1 MLEARELRKEFG
13 ELRATDDVSV
23 RFGETE
29 GEMVFIVGPN
39 GAGKTTLVN
48 LLTGLLEP
56 DRGEVVVHEK
66 VAGGNGERVE
76 REITNVPPAERVRS
90 GLVRSFQ
97 IVHVFE
103 EMTVRENVRVAVLS
117 RYGKT
122 LSMRT
127 VDDGHEAV
135 EETVDDLL
143 ERFRLADIQHEVAET
158 LPHGDRKLLDV
169 AMSFGLD
176 PNYLLLDEPTSGVAT
191 REKEYVIE
199 TIVEASEADDVTT
212 VTIEHD
218 MDLVK
223 EYADRLV
230 VLHEGR
236 VFREGD
242 PSLLETDS
250 ELRRVLLGV
259 DE

>member
-1 MLEARELRKEFG
+1 MLEARNLRKEFG
-13 ELRATDDVSV
+13 ELRATDDVSL
-23 RFGETE
+23 RFGETD

-39 GAGKTTLVN
+39 GAGKTTLIN

-56 DRGEVVVHEK
+56 DRGSVVVHRRE
-66 VAGGNGERVE
+66 NGSSVEEDITEMAPEDRVE
-76 REITNVPPAERVRS
+76 A

-103 EMTVRENVRVAVLS
+103 EMTVRENLRIAVLS
-117 RYGKT
+117 RHGKT
-122 LSMRT
+122 LSMRS
-127 VDDGHEAV
+127 VDDGHEDV
-135 EETVDDLL
+135 EREIDDLL
-143 ERFRLADIQHEVAET
+143 EQFRLTGVQHEVAET

-176 PNYLLLDEPTSGVAT
+176 PTYLLLDEPTAGVAT

-199 TIVEASEADDVTT
+199 TIVEASEADGVTT

-230 VLHEGR
+230 VLHEGG

>member
-1 MLEARELRKEFG
+1 MLEARNLRKEFG
-13 ELRATDDVSV
+13 ELRATDDVSLK
-23 RFGETE
+23 FGTTS

-39 GAGKTTLVN
+39 GAGKTTLIN

-56 DRGEVVVHEK
+56 DQGSVVVHEET
-66 VAGGNGERVE
+66 GDGTTVE
-76 REITNVPPAERVRS
+76 REITDVDPERRVNE

-117 RYGKT
+117 RYDK
-122 LSMRT
+122 LLNVRSR
-127 VDDGHEAV
+127 DDQHDEVEA
-135 EETVDDLL
+135 TVDDLL
-143 ERFRLADIQHEVAET
+143 AQFRLEDSQHEVAET

-176 PNYLLLDEPTSGVAT
+176 PEYLLLDEPTSGVAT

-199 TIVEASEADDVTT
+199 TIVEASEARGVTT

-223 EYADRLV
+223 SYADRLV
-230 VLHEGR
+230 VLVEGR

-242 PSLLETDS
+242 PTLLDTDD

-259 DE
+259 TE

>member
-1 MLEARELRKEFG
+1 MLEARDLRKEFG
-13 ELRATDDVSV
+13 ELRATDDVSLE
-23 RFGETE
+23 FGRTA

-56 DRGEVVVHEK
+56 DRGSVVVHREE
-66 VAGGNGERVE
+66 NGETVE
-76 REITNVPPAERVRS
+76 EDVTNVPPADRVKS

-103 EMTVRENVRVAVLS
+103 EMTVRGNVRTAVLS
-117 RYGKT
+117 RFDKT
-122 LSMRT
+122 LSMRSR
-127 VDDGHEAV
+127 DDQHDEV
-135 EETVDDLL
+135 ERTVDDLL
-143 ERFRLADIQHEVAET
+143 ERFRLEDIENELAET

-176 PNYLLLDEPTSGVAT
+176 PQYLLLDEPTSGVAT

-199 TIVEASEADDVTT
+199 TIVEASEAEDVTT

-223 EYADRLV
+223 AYADRLV

-242 PSLLETDS
+242 PELLDTDS

>member
-1 MLEARELRKEFG
+1 MLEARNLRKEFG
-13 ELRATDDVSV
+13 ELRATDDVSLQ
-23 RFGETE
+23 FGKTE

-56 DRGEVVVHEK
+56 DQGSVVIHSEE
-66 VAGGNGERVE
+66 NGSSVE
-76 REITNVPPAERVRS
+76 EEITDMAPEDRVKT

-103 EMTVRENVRVAVLS
+103 EMTVRENVRTAALS
-117 RYGKT
+117 RYDRT
-122 LSMRT
+122 LSMRSL
-127 VDDGHEAV
+127 DDGHEDV
-135 EETVDDLL
+135 EQTIDDLL
-143 ERFRLADIQHEVAET
+143 VQFRLEDIEHEVAET

-169 AMSFGLD
+169 AMSFALD
-176 PNYLLLDEPTSGVAT
+176 PRYLLLDEPTSGVAT
-191 REKEYVIE
+191 QEKEYVIE
-199 TIVEASEADDVTT
+199 TIVEASEAEGVTT

-236 VFREGD
+236 IFREGD
-242 PSLLETDS
+242 PTLLETDS

>member
-1 MLEARELRKEFG
+1 MLEARKLRKEFG
-13 ELRATDDVSV
+13 ELRATDDVSLE
-23 RFGETE
+23 FGRTP
-29 GEMVFIVGPN
+29 GEKVFIVGPN

-48 LLTGLLEP
+48 LLTGLLDP
-56 DRGEVVVHEK
+56 DQGAVVVHEE
-66 VAGGNGERVE
+66 NGDGTTVE
-76 REITNVPPAERVRS
+76 RDITDVDPERRVNE

-117 RYGKT
+117 RHDKL
-122 LSMRT
+122 LSMRSR
-127 VDDGHEAV
+127 DDQHEEV
-135 EETVDDLL
+135 EETIDGLL
-143 ERFRLADIQHEVAET
+143 EQFRLEEIQHEVAET

-176 PNYLLLDEPTSGVAT
+176 PTYLLLDEPTSGVAT

-199 TIVEASEADDVTT
+199 TIVEASEANDVTT

-223 EYADRLV
+223 AYADRLV
-230 VLHEGR
+230 VLVDGS

-242 PSLLETDS
+242 PTLLETDD

-259 DE
+259 TE

>member
-13 ELRATDDVSV
+13 ELRATDDVSLQ
-23 RFGETE
+23 FGKTE

-56 DRGEVVVHEK
+56 DRGEVVVHEEE
-66 VAGGNGERVE
+66 NGSTIEH
-76 REITNVPPAERVRS
+76 EITDVPPADRVNS

-117 RYGKT
+117 EHGRT

-127 VDDGHEAV
+127 VDDGHEDV
-135 EETVDDLL
+135 ERAVDDLL
-143 ERFRLADIQHEVAET
+143 EQFRLEEIQDEVAET

-169 AMSFGLD
+169 AMSFGLE
-176 PNYLLLDEPTSGVAT
+176 PEYLLLDEPTSGVAT
-191 REKEYVIE
+191 QEKEYVIE

-236 VFREGD
+236 VFREGA
-242 PSLLETDS
+242 PSLLETDA

>member
-1 MLEARELRKEFG
+1 MLEARNLRKEFG
-13 ELRATDDVSV
+13 ELRATDDVSLE
-23 RFGETE
+23 FGTTP

-56 DRGEVVVHEK
+56 DQGSVVVHEETDD
-66 VAGGNGERVE
+66 GTTVE
-76 REITNVPPAERVRS
+76 RDITNVDPERRVNE

-103 EMTVRENVRVAVLS
+103 EMTVRENIRVAVLS
-117 RYGKT
+117 RYDKL
-122 LSMRT
+122 LSVRSR
-127 VDDGHEAV
+127 DDQHEDV

-143 ERFRLADIQHEVAET
+143 AQFRLEETQHEVAET

-176 PNYLLLDEPTSGVAT
+176 PEYLLLDEPTSGVAT

-199 TIVEASEADDVTT
+199 TIVEASDARGVTT

-223 EYADRLV
+223 TYADRLV
-230 VLHEGR
+230 VLVEGS

-242 PSLLETDS
+242 PTLLDTDG

-259 DE
+259 TE

>member
-1 MLEARELRKEFG
+1 MLEARKLRKEFG
-13 ELRATDDVSV
+13 ELRATDDVSLE
-23 RFGETE
+23 FGTTP
-29 GEMVFIVGPN
+29 GEKVFIVGPN

-48 LLTGLLEP
+48 LLTGLLDP
-56 DRGEVVVHEK
+56 DQGAVVVHEDEDD
-66 VAGGNGERVE
+66 GTTVE
-76 REITNVPPAERVRS
+76 RDITNVDPEQRVKA

-117 RYGKT
+117 RYDKL
-122 LSMRT
+122 LSVRSR
-127 VDDGHEAV
+127 DDQHEEV

-143 ERFRLADIQHEVAET
+143 EQFRLEEIQDEVAET

-176 PNYLLLDEPTSGVAT
+176 PEYLMLDEPTSGVAT

-199 TIVEASEADDVTT
+199 TIVEASEANAVTT

-223 EYADRLV
+223 AYADRLV
-230 VLHEGR
+230 VLVDGS

-242 PSLLETDS
+242 PTLLDTDD

-259 DE
+259 TE

>member
-1 MLEARELRKEFG
+1 MLEARNLRKEFG
-13 ELRATDDVSV
+13 ELRATDDVSLE
-23 RFGETE
+23 FGKTP

-48 LLTGLLEP
+48 LLTGLFEP
-56 DRGEVVVHEK
+56 DRGSVVVHAEE
-66 VAGGNGERVE
+66 NGTTVKEDITEMPPEERVE
-76 REITNVPPAERVRS
+76 A

-103 EMTVRENVRVAVLS
+103 EMTVRENVRTAALS
-117 RYGKT
+117 RYDKT

-127 VDDGHEAV
+127 LDDGHAEVEAD
-135 EETVDDLL
+135 VDDLL
-143 ERFRLADIQHEVAET
+143 VRFRLEDIADEVAAT

-169 AMSFGLD
+169 AMAFALD
-176 PNYLLLDEPTSGVAT
+176 PRYLLLDEPTSGVAT

-199 TIVEASEADDVTT
+199 TIVQASDAEDVTT

-223 EYADRLV
+223 NYADRLI

-242 PSLLETDS
+242 PDLLEHDP
-250 ELRRVLLGV
+250 ELRQVLLGV

>member
-1 MLEARELRKEFG
+1 MLEARNLRKEFG
-13 ELRATDDVSV
+13 ELRATDDVSL
-23 RFGETE
+23 RFGETP

-39 GAGKTTLVN
+39 GAGKTTLIN

-56 DRGEVVVHEK
+56 DQGSVVIHEDD
-66 VAGGNGERVE
+66 GNGSMSERD
-76 REITNVPPAERVRS
+76 ITTTAPEKRVKS

-103 EMTVRENVRVAVLS
+103 EMTVRENLRVAVLS
-117 RYGKT
+117 RYDRT
-122 LSMRT
+122 LSMGSL
-127 VDDGHEAV
+127 DDEHGDV
-135 EETVDDLL
+135 EETIDDLL
-143 ERFRLADIQHEVAET
+143 EQFRLEDVAGEVADT

-176 PNYLLLDEPTSGVAT
+176 PTYLLLDEPTSGVAT

-199 TIVEASEADDVTT
+199 TIVQASEADGVTT

-230 VLHEGR
+230 VLHNGA
-236 VFREGD
+236 VFREGS
-242 PSLLETDS
+242 PELLETDS

-259 DE
+259 NE